1 MREMTFLNKI
11 WVMFIMALVFSTY
24 AFSASWVLAASKF
37 SFSQG
42 VSYSG
47 RVRESSE
54 DKVAS
59 LMPELI
65 LEHIVAPSSRLPS
78 EREVLDR
85 YLERLLLERQSL
97 FLQLSKEIKVR
108 DSLFLSEEKPSKLKK
123 AIAEQEKKIKEIQ
136 DKIDANLA
144 NADKAVAQVE
154 ERIAG
159 VKKEKEGFSFVSIK
173 KLFFAEDSEEELVS
187 RPEYETIE
195 LYKGSAST
203 LYEPPQKALLSGT
216 DSRLFAKAAMDEK
229 INGLI
234 LGSITRYG
242 DYISVTAEFKIF
254 PGGYEKP
261 NAFKNGT
268 SVGVV
273 TEVGNIDNCM
283 QIARNIARYIIPK
296 IVNSMSVQLYIDIS
310 PAEAA
315 SKYKLMVD
323 GVVTRPE
330 ADGKSVYVPA
340 GVHTV
345 EVESD
350 SFNTSAVTYDFK
362 GSPTF
367 LVHIPMQKQASGSFS
382 VNLKKP
388 EEGKLYAGGNYI
400 GDVKKGV
407 PGASAR
413 VNSSNLL
420 GSFVSST
427 KTTEASGDGEEATPL
442 GFYYYVPQSEQV
454 DGSSLM
460 VNAESMDTESLID
473 KRRRWTYA
481 SYSAFIMSLPFTFA
495 TTGSYVNSL
504 NAYYKGYGTRDEAV
518 RKNNIRL
525 GCSAVSVVT
534 GVVWVAN
541 LVWYLHT
548 ASKVLPVKAKPASE
562 KDIQKAREKS
572 MLLDSGAQKK
582 AEKKDKAPAKDKGTE
597 KAGADGKGNAGNG
610 ASENPLKEGERGAS
624 SGGAQNGGN

>member
-1 MREMTFLNKI
+1 MREMTFPNKI

-42 VSYSG
+42 VSYYG

-85 YLERLLLERQSL
+85 YLEKLLVERQSL

-123 AIAEQEKKIKEIQ
+123 AIAAQEKKIKEIQ

-173 KLFFAEDSEEELVS
+173 KLFFKDDSEEELVS

-195 LYKGSAST
+195 LYKGSASS
-203 LYEPPQKALLSGT
+203 LYEAPQKALLSGT

-261 NAFKNGT
+261 DAFKNGT
-268 SVGVV
+268 TVGVV

-315 SKYKLMVD
+315 SKYKLLVD
-323 GVVTRPE
+323 GIVTRPE
-330 ADGKSVYVPA
+330 ADGKSVYVPS

-350 SFNTSAVTYDFK
+350 NLTTSVVTYDFK
-362 GSPTF
+362 DSPTF

-388 EEGKLYAGGNYI
+388 EEGKLYAGGDYI

-413 VNSSNLL
+413 VNSSDIL
-420 GSFVSST
+420 GRFVSST
-427 KTTEASGDGEEATPL
+427 KKTEASDDEEATPL
-442 GFYYYVPQSEQV
+442 GFYYYVPLSAQK
-454 DGSSLM
+454 DGASLM
-460 VNAESMDTESLID
+460 VNAESIDASSLID

-495 TTGSYVNSL
+495 TTGDYVNSL
-504 NAYYKGYGTRDEAV
+504 NAYYKGYGTREEAV
-518 RKNNIRL
+518 KKNNLRL
-525 GCSAVSVVT
+525 GCSAVSIVT

-548 ASKVLPVKAKPASE
+548 ASKVLPVKAKKASD
-562 KDIQKAREKS
+562 KDIMRATERS
-572 MLLDSGAQKK
+572 LLITPSVQTDA
-582 AEKKDKAPAKDKGTE
+582 
-597 KAGADGKGNAGNG
+597 ADGKSDGKPEDKPDDKASGEKAKAEGSSGEKANAG
-610 ASENPLKEGERGAS
+610 GE
-624 SGGAQNGGN
+624 QHGGN

>member
-85 YLERLLLERQSL
+85 YLEKLLLERQSL

-136 DKIDANLA
+136 DKIDASLA

-367 LVHIPMQKQASGSFS
+367 LVHIPMQKQASGSFG

-460 VNAESMDTESLID
+460 VNAESMDIESLID

-562 KDIQKAREKS
+562 KDIQKAMEKS

-582 AEKKDKAPAKDKGTE
+582 AEEKDKAPAKDKGAE
-597 KAGADGKGNAGNG
+597 KAGADGTGNAGNG
-610 ASENPLKEGERGAS
+610 ASENPLKEGEMEAS
-624 SGGAQNGGN
+624 LGGVQNGGN